1 MPVLRIK
8 KSFDDF
14 WAFHTAISNKFK
26 NIRFVDFP
34 KSSTFKSSKPSE
46 RIEIFQKLFDQILHS
61 ASQYDTLRTK
71 MLSMLY
77 KFVVAD
83 SKLETKIIKG
93 DSIAP

>member
-46 RIEIFQKLFDQILHS
+46 RIEIFQKLFD
-61 ASQYDTLRTK
+61 
-71 MLSMLY
+71 
-77 KFVVAD
+77 
-83 SKLETKIIKG
+83 
-93 DSIAP
+93 